1 MWTNIYNVEQ
11 FANYYDKYVWL
22 VNIWKRI
29 CMKKYA
35 EYMWCDVELQ
45 NGIGIM
51 TFMKF
56 EYTS

>member
-1 MWTNIYNVEQ
+1 
-11 FANYYDKYVWL
+11 
-22 VNIWKRI
+22 
-29 CMKKYA
+29 MKKYA